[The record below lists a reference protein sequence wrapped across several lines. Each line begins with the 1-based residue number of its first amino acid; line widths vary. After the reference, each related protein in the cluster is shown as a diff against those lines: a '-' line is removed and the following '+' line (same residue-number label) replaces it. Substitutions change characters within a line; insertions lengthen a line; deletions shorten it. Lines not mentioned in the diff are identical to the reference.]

1 MSLDVK
7 YFLIAGMFR
16 NKRES
21 VFVHRHRTVA
31 VVDADFLT
39 EDQITD
45 KFVCNDAKCIL
56 FLIPVLRIH
65 QTEPAD
71 CRFCRDPSI
80 ISHIQTV

>member
-1 MSLDVK
+1 MSLDIE
-7 YFLIAGMFR
+7 YFLIAGMLGY
-16 NKRES
+16 KSET

-39 EDQITD
+39 EYQITD
-45 KFVCNDAKCIL
+45 KLVRNDTEGIL

-80 ISHIQTV
+80 ISHI